1 MVYLSYSFASIAITV
16 IHNGTLPM
24 SDYVNIEIEPNRK
37 IPSRIKNK
45 LRNVTLVCQLTGERV
60 KVTDG
65 SFSIRM
71 NRKSSFVL
79 TVSDI

>member
-1 MVYLSYSFASIAITV
+1 MVYLSYSFDSVAITV

-45 LRNVTLVCQLTGERV
+45 LRNVTLCMPIDRRESEDYRRFLQH
-60 KVTDG
+60 
-65 SFSIRM
+65 
-71 NRKSSFVL
+71 
-79 TVSDI
+79 